1 MLFECEVKKKK
12 KLRDG
17 SDVCSLC
24 DRVAD
29 SIINIQKIENAEFER
44 ENNGIIK
51 YFLGSWGS

>member
-1 MLFECEVKKKK
+1 MLFECEVKKK

-44 ENNGIIK
+44 ENNGIMK